1 MNLLPGKRILLGVSG
16 GIAAY
21 KAAALSSRL
30 VQGGALLDVV
40 MTEAAR
46 QFITPLTFQALTQRS
61 VYTDMFAIPAGENI
75 PHIKLAKEA
84 DLLIIAPATANT
96 LAKLAVGLADNLLT
110 AVALAT
116 DAPLLLAPA
125 METGMWGH
133 QATQAN
139 VATLVERGA
148 TIVGPATGHLASG
161 RSGAG
166 RMAEPDEI
174 VEMAQVVLARGG
186 VLAGRRVVV
195 TAGGTREPID
205 PVRLITNRSSG
216 KMGYALALSARDRG
230 AQVTL
235 IATLTPW
242 PEPLGVEVV
251 RVETA
256 LQMRQAVLDALP
268 GSDALVMAA
277 AVADYRPETAA
288 QQKIKKG
295 EESLTLRLVRN
306 PDILAEVAG
315 EREATGHP
323 RVVVGFAAETA
334 NLLEN
339 ARAKLEKKRLDL
351 IVANDVSAADSGFAV
366 DTNRVTLLSADG
378 GVEALP
384 LLSKAE
390 VAERVMDKVAG
401 LLRK

>member
-148 TIVGPATGHLASG
+148 TIVGPATGRLASG

-186 VLAGRRVVV
+186 TLAGRRVVV

>member
-1 MNLLPGKRILLGVSG
+1 
-16 GIAAY
+16 
-21 KAAALSSRL
+21 
-30 VQGGALLDVV
+30 
-40 MTEAAR
+40 
-46 QFITPLTFQALTQRS
+46 
-61 VYTDMFAIPAGENI
+61 
-75 PHIKLAKEA
+75 
-84 DLLIIAPATANT
+84 
-96 LAKLAVGLADNLLT
+96 
-110 AVALAT
+110 
-116 DAPLLLAPA
+116 
-125 METGMWGH
+125 
-133 QATQAN
+133 
-139 VATLVERGA
+139 
-148 TIVGPATGHLASG
+148 
-161 RSGAG
+161 
-166 RMAEPDEI
+166 
-174 VEMAQVVLARGG
+174 
-186 VLAGRRVVV
+186 
-195 TAGGTREPID
+195 
-205 PVRLITNRSSG
+205 
-216 KMGYALALSARDRG
+216 
-230 AQVTL
+230 
-235 IATLTPW
+235 
-242 PEPLGVEVV
+242 V

>member
-148 TIVGPATGHLASG
+148 TIVGPATGRLASG

>member
-1 MNLLPGKRILLGVSG
+1 VNLLQDKQILLGISG

-30 VQGGALLDVV
+30 TQAGALLDVI
-40 MTEAAR
+40 MTEAAQ
-46 QFITPLTFQALTQRS
+46 QFITPLTFQALTHRPA
-61 VYTDMFAIPAGENI
+61 YTDMFAIPPGENI
-75 PHIKLAKEA
+75 PHVELARKA

-96 LAKLAVGLADNLLT
+96 LAKLAAGLADNLLT
-110 AVALAT
+110 AAALAT
-116 DAPLLLAPA
+116 SAPLLLAPA
-125 METGMWGH
+125 MESGMWNH

-139 VATLVERGA
+139 IATLVERGA
-148 TIVGPATGHLASG
+148 EIVGPATGHLASG

-174 VEMAQVVLARGG
+174 VEMAQVILARGG
-186 VLAGRRVVV
+186 VLAGRRILV
-195 TAGGTREPID
+195 TAGGTREPLD

-216 KMGYALALSARDRG
+216 KMGYALALSARNRG

-235 IATLTPW
+235 IATPTPW

-256 LQMRQAVLDALP
+256 LQMRQAVLAALP

-277 AVADYRPETAA
+277 AVADYRPQTTA
-288 QQKIKKG
+288 QQKIKKD
-295 EESLTLRLVRN
+295 EDKLTLQLVRN
-306 PDILAEVAG
+306 PDILAEVAR
-315 EREATGHP
+315 EREATGYP
-323 RVVVGFAAETA
+323 RVAVGFAAETA

-390 VAERVMDKVAG
+390 VADRVMDKVAG
-401 LLRK
+401 LL

>member
-1 MNLLPGKRILLGVSG
+1 VNLLQSKRILLGVSG

-30 VQGGALLDVV
+30 IQDGALLDVI
-40 MTEAAR
+40 MTGAAR
-46 QFITPLTFQALTQRS
+46 QFITPLTFQALTHRP
-61 VYTDMFAIPAGENI
+61 VYTDMFAIPPGENI
-75 PHIKLAKEA
+75 PHIELAKRA

-110 AVALAT
+110 AIALAT

-125 METGMWGH
+125 MESGMWNH

-139 VATLVERGA
+139 IATLVERGA
-148 TIVGPATGHLASG
+148 TIVGPATGRLASG
-161 RSGAG
+161 RSGPG
-166 RMAEPDEI
+166 RMVEPDEI

-186 VLAGRRVVV
+186 ILAGRRVLV
-195 TAGGTREPID
+195 TAGGTREPVD
-205 PVRLITNRSSG
+205 PVRLLTNRSSG
-216 KMGYALALSARDRG
+216 KMGYALALSARNRG

-235 IATLTPW
+235 ITTLTPW
-242 PEPLGVEVV
+242 PEPPGVEVL

-256 LQMRQAVLDALP
+256 LQMRQAVLDALA
-268 GSDALVMAA
+268 GADALVMAA
-277 AVADYRPETAA
+277 AVADYRPQKAA
-288 QQKIKKG
+288 RQKIKKVG
-295 EESLTLRLVRN
+295 ESLTLQLVRN

-315 EREATGHP
+315 ARESTGWP

-339 ARAKLEKKRLDL
+339 ARAKLEEKRLDL

-366 DTNRVTLLSADG
+366 DTNRVTLLGADG

-390 VAERVMDKVAG
+390 VADRVMDKVAG
-401 LLRK
+401 LL

>member
-46 QFITPLTFQALTQRS
+46 QFITPLTFQALTHRS
-61 VYTDMFAIPAGENI
+61 VHTDMFAIAAGENI

-148 TIVGPATGHLASG
+148 TIVGPATGRLASG